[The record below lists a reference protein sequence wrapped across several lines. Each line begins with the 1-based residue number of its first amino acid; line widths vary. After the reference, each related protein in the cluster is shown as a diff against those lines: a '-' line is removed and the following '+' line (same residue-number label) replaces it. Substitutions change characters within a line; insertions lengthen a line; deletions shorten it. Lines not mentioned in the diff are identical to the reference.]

1 MEFPDDDFEFFFQH
15 DMKIEIY
22 FVYMKERSAEMK
34 FWPAAKVSGA
44 KPEHAGFHV

>member
-1 MEFPDDDFEFFFQH
+1 MNIPNVIPGKIKKSLKDF
-15 DMKIEIY
+15 
-22 FVYMKERSAEMK
+22 YMKERSAEMK